1 MMKKNIYTA
10 GIILLTGIS
19 SPGFGQSQSNTYT
32 IQEIDYTTERLD
44 INTYALYPEKKS
56 GDELSVLLY
65 PNPVD
70 DLLNVRISR
79 SKGSK
84 ISYNLVDISGKLIT
98 SKIENN
104 SNFGINMVN
113 LVSGVYLLILQD
125 EASKKTYKLI
135 KK

>member
-1 MMKKNIYTA
+1 MKKNMYIL
-10 GIILLTGIS
+10 GITLFSGVF
-19 SPGFGQSQSNTYT
+19 SPGFAQSHGNTYT
-32 IQEIDYTTERLD
+32 IQEIENTSENLD

-56 GDELSVLLY
+56 GDELTVLLY

-70 DLLNVRISR
+70 DWLNVRISR
-79 SKGSK
+79 SKGDK

-104 SNFGINMVN
+104 TNFRINMVN
-113 LVSGVYLLILQD
+113 LASGVYLLILQD
-125 EASKKTYKLI
+125 ESSKKTYKLV

>member
-1 MMKKNIYTA
+1 MKKNIYIL
-10 GIILLTGIS
+10 GIALFSGMF
-19 SPGFGQSQSNTYT
+19 SPGFAQSQGNTYT
-32 IQEIDYTTERLD
+32 IQEIENTSERLD

-70 DLLNVRISR
+70 DWLNVRISR
-79 SKGSK
+79 SKGDK
-84 ISYNLVDISGKLIT
+84 ISYTLIDISGKMIT
-98 SKIENN
+98 SKVENN
-104 SNFGINMVN
+104 SNFRINMVS
-113 LVSGVYLLILQD
+113 LASGVYLLILQD

>member
-1 MMKKNIYTA
+1 MKKNIYSIGIIIIA
-10 GIILLTGIS
+10 GI
-19 SPGFGQSQSNTYT
+19 SPSCFAQSTYT
-32 IQEIDYTTERLD
+32 VQEINNASENLD
-44 INTYALYPEKKS
+44 INTYILYPEKKS
-56 GDELSVLLY
+56 GDELSVVLY

-79 SKGSK
+79 SKGDK

-104 SNFGINMVN
+104 SNFSINMVN
-113 LVSGVYLLILQD
+113 LLSGVYLLVIQD
-125 EASKKTYKLI
+125 ETSKKTYKVI